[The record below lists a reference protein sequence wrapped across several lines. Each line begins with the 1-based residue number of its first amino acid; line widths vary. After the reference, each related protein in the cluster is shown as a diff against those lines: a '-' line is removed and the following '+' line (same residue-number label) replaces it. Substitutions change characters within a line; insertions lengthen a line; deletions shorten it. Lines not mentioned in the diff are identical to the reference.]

1 MGLMKRYQKIYYLQ
15 IIAKEKNRKRRV
27 RVMTINKKNGFEY
40 DFNEIYHSN
49 YNRLYKIAYFIIR
62 DSYLSEDILQESFL
76 KAYKKQDTIKNIDTL
91 GSWLASIVKRTAI
104 DFLREEKRNSCVISN
119 DITLCNEQLINMK
132 ENVESRVELMLLKQD
147 IQQFL
152 KEFSPQE
159 RQLLLLKT
167 QYGLKE
173 KEIAKILKLTV
184 GTVKSRIFHIRRKLK
199 KAVI

>member
-1 MGLMKRYQKIYYLQ
+1 
-15 IIAKEKNRKRRV
+15 
-27 RVMTINKKNGFEY
+27 MTINKKNGFEY

>member
-1 MGLMKRYQKIYYLQ
+1 MKRYQKIYYLQ